1 MCLHFSG
8 YITMNLQLLLN
19 LNLNL
24 EKTSESSD
32 KNFDLL
38 E

>member
-1 MCLHFSG
+1 MCLYFSG